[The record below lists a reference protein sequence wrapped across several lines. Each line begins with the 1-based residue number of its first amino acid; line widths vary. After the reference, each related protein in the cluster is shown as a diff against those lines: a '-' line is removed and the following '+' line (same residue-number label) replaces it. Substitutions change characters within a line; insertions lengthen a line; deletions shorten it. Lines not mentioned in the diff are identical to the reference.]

1 MQASDDPLV
10 LARHAFLRACS
21 LDVETRKPGN
31 VSVHSAGHQMDAQ
44 QFIASATASAPA
56 LFAHR
61 TPVGSRILDAVMRTQ
76 QAAGC
81 NTNLGIVLLVAPLVA
96 ALEEPG
102 SLRSAAHWR
111 DANQRVLAGLTV
123 DDARAAYLAIRAANP
138 GGLGDASEQSVHAQP
153 TIDLRS
159 AMRLAATR
167 DSIARQYEN
176 GFADVF
182 TTGLDAIAGLL
193 QINPDATPETI
204 TLDVFLT
211 FLTRW
216 PDSHIVRKQ
225 GVTVAQSVTREAGK
239 RHAQWRLAPHGP
251 QAARLNAWDAEL
263 KREGINP
270 GTSADLT
277 VATLF
282 AAICLAPQRYL
293 RGAAAS

>member
-31 VSVHSAGHQMDAQ
+31 VSVGSAGHRMDAE
-44 QFIASATASAPA
+44 QFIASASACVPA

-61 TPVGSRILDAVMRTQ
+61 TPVGSRILDAVMSTQ
-76 QAAGC
+76 QTVGC
-81 NTNLGIVLLVAPLVA
+81 NTNLGIVLLVAPLAA

-111 DANQRVLAGLTV
+111 DANERVLAQLSV
-123 DDARAAYLAIRAANP
+123 DDAKAAYLAIRAANP
-138 GGLGDASEQSVHAQP
+138 GGLGDPSEQSVHAQP
-153 TIDLRS
+153 TINLRA
-159 AMRLAATR
+159 AMSLAAER
-167 DSIARQYEN
+167 DSIARQYDN
-176 GFADVF
+176 GFADIF
-182 TTGLDAIAGLL
+182 TTGLDAIAALL
-193 QINPDATPETI
+193 QANPDATPETI

-211 FLTRW
+211 FLSAW

-225 GVTVAQSVTREAGK
+225 GVTVAQSVTREAAK

-251 QAARLNAWDAEL
+251 QAARLDAWDAEL

-282 AAICLAPQRYL
+282 TAICLAPQRFV
-293 RGAAAS
+293 RGAASP

>member
-1 MQASDDPLV
+1 
-10 LARHAFLRACS
+10 
-21 LDVETRKPGN
+21 
-31 VSVHSAGHQMDAQ
+31 
-44 QFIASATASAPA
+44 
-56 LFAHR
+56 
-61 TPVGSRILDAVMRTQ
+61 
-76 QAAGC
+76 
-81 NTNLGIVLLVAPLVA
+81 VLLIAPLAA

-102 SLRSAAHWR
+102 SLRGAAQWR
-111 DANQRVLAGLTV
+111 DATERVLASLSV
-123 DDARAAYLAIRAANP
+123 DDAQAAYLAIRAANP

-153 TIDLRS
+153 TIGLRA
-159 AMRLAATR
+159 AMQLAAAR
-167 DSIARQYEN
+167 DSIARQYAN

-182 TTGLDAIAGLL
+182 TTGLAAIANLL
-193 QINPDATPETI
+193 QTNPDATPATI

-211 FLTRW
+211 YLSSW

-251 QAARLNAWDAEL
+251 QAARLDAWDAEL

-293 RGAAAS
+293 QSAAST